1 MEKASMTTPIPAS
14 SDVAVDILPETTD
27 TRPEPPK
34 MPDLWTVR
42 SFMWLDGPNA
52 QWWPMVWSGI
62 LSQEGAQET
71 ASRRMAHGDR
81 RVQIIKIGGDA

>member
-1 MEKASMTTPIPAS
+1 VSQNTNISTATEVEIM
-14 SDVAVDILPETTD
+14 PETTD